1 MTPSEVSRLRAMRMI
16 EEATELLGED
26 HLARLVDGPL
36 DQAAQAFQCGDG
48 DGSLRFLHE
57 AVESYVR
64 HLYEALGWPLP
75 TLAVR
80 DEAIA
85 MLARLYQGAQ
95 RSGYD
100 GAVADAIDP
109 AGTGVPLVLH
119 NLMEALRAH
128 LRYTY
133 TRWVRARYIE
143 SSDWPTRCEMAR
155 IILGRCRKWLP
166 TRLQRF
172 PAEWFAANVYELLT
186 LDLATNEQLLSPANS
201 SSE

>member
-1 MTPSEVSRLRAMRMI
+1 MRMI
-16 EEATELLGED
+16 EEATVLLGED

-36 DQAAQAFQCGDG
+36 DQAARQFRCEDG
-48 DGSLRFLHE
+48 DGSIRFLHE

-64 HLYEALGWPLP
+64 HLHEALGRPLP
-75 TLAVR
+75 TSAVR

-85 MLARLYQGAQ
+85 LLTRLYQGAQ
-95 RSGYD
+95 KNGYD

-109 AGTGVPLVLH
+109 AGTGVSLVLH
-119 NLMEALRAH
+119 NLMEALRSH

-143 SSDWPTRCEMAR
+143 SADWPTRCEMAR

-166 TRLQRF
+166 PRLQRF
-172 PAEWFAANVYELLT
+172 PAEWFVANVYDLLT